1 MNQDQIKEI
10 FFQEAE
16 DLLNQYE
23 EAILNLEQNIDFNEN
38 INALFRAIH
47 TFKSSTALVGYTKLS
62 DFCHHIENLLD
73 VIRNGELPLN
83 EEIINLLFQVEDV
96 LKFVTDK
103 NFNEDFTKLEPTFNE
118 LIKQANNFLGT
129 NEQKEEKTNIKI
141 DKKTDKGLKFYKI
154 NISLNNHIYETGT
167 NPIMFFYELEEVGE
181 IVQTITN
188 IDNLPAFDQIDIYKH
203 YISWEIIL
211 KSEEPISQIENIFIF
226 VMDDNNK
233 IKISDITNEYLKNI
247 EKKEDIT
254 KTQDIP
260 AKTQESVTVQVQPQT
275 NINDNNQNKTKQI
288 PIKEKP
294 MSNKVIKKTGQK
306 IKKAST
312 IRVDTQKLDKL
323 VNLVSE
329 MVIAM
334 ARLNQISKDNHF
346 IKNHDM
352 ANALEDLIRFSREIQ
367 EQVMKVRMI
376 PVEGTFNRFYRIVRD
391 MSKELNKKIRLEMY
405 GTETELDKNVIEQ
418 LGDPL
423 KHLIRNSVDH
433 GIESPEERRKKG
445 KPEEGLIQLKAYQQ
459 EGSIFIEIKD
469 DGRGIDKEKVYQKA
483 ISKGL
488 ISPNQ
493 KFSDEDIYS
502 FLFMP
507 GFSTAEKVTEISGR
521 GVGLDVVR
529 KNIEDLKGS
538 IIVESQ
544 KDIGTTFKIKLPLT
558 LAIIDGMI
566 VKVGKEYITIP
577 LMSIIESIKPQQEN
591 IKSIEKEGELIE
603 VRGEYLPLVRLHKLF
618 NLETEKTDP
627 AKALIIII
635 EGSRNKKFGLMVDDI
650 IGEQQAVIKSL
661 DKNFM
666 QLPGTAGVTI
676 LGDGNL
682 SLILDIYGLEN
693 LAFVNINRGNYA
705 IQ

>member
-47 TFKSSTALVGYTKLS
+47 TFKSSTALVGYPKLS

-83 EEIINLLFQVEDV
+83 EKIINLLFQVEDV